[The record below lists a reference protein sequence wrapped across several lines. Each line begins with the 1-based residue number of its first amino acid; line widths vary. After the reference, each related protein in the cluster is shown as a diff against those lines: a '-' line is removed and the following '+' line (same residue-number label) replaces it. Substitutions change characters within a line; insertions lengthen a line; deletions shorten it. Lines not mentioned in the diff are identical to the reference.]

1 MPDNDREADDGC
13 VEGWAN
19 AEESGSDE
27 EDEDYMGESDDESE
41 LEEGGTDSED
51 SSSSY
56 LDDDESGVNVTEN
69 KGEENE
75 ACVIGTGLIGSGVI
89 DAGVTEVNDTLD
101 VNSVGEI
108 ASGMVGDEVEES
120 YEDAEVVTNK
130 KNNSRMDSQRSFY
143 DLRSNTKRA

>member
-1 MPDNDREADDGC
+1 MPDDEREADDGR

-19 AEESGSDE
+19 AVEPGSDE

-51 SSSSY
+51 SGSSY
-56 LDDDESGVNVTEN
+56 LDDDESDVNGAEN

-89 DAGVTEVNDTLD
+89 DAGVIEVNDTLD

-120 YEDAEVVTNK
+120 YDAEVVTNK